1 MARAHLSERREYDA
15 VVLGAG
21 VSGLVSASILLDQGA
36 HRVLVVDEY
45 PQVGGN
51 HLDRS
56 IGDYT
61 FDVGSLI
68 FQDDSPLLRHFPEIL
83 PRYVPIEPS
92 WGKLNPQGVVT
103 RYPFS
108 LRDDFFA
115 AGPLECARILTSA
128 LVSRVAQRRM
138 HNARDF
144 ARRWIGSRMLH
155 RSGLENYMERFC
167 GLPAERIDLGFAQ
180 KRMLW
185 ISENAKLQRVVRS
198 GLAAMRHEEP
208 HPRMNQQLARPPEGF
223 GELYAPAVTAL
234 EERGARFLLGAKPQR
249 VDRSPE
255 GFEIEAGDQVV
266 SAPRLVST
274 IPVDH
279 LRDLCGLSPDRRL
292 PTVTLITLFFS
303 FAGRRGFTDPILY
316 NFSHEGAW
324 KRLTVY
330 SDFYG
335 PRHGREY
342 FAVEVIA
349 GEPIL
354 PPEQAV
360 RDFRRH
366 VVDNG
371 LFLGDLVAEGHHVL
385 TNAYPIYS
393 EGAGERAAAAI
404 TQLRSWGIESF
415 GRQGAFEYQPTAR
428 VSTIHAEEALAK
440 AGRPHRHED
449 GRAVS
454 ETVSDPA
461 GS

>member
-1 MARAHLSERREYDA
+1 MSGSEKHPSMGSAYDA

-21 VSGLVSASILLDQGA
+21 ITGLVSASILLVQGA
-36 HRVLVVDEY
+36 DRVLVIDEY

-56 IGDYT
+56 VGEYT

-92 WGKLNPQGVVT
+92 WAKLNPQGAIT

-108 LRDDFFA
+108 LREDFLS
-115 AGPLECARILTSA
+115 AGLLECARLLGSA
-128 LVSRVAQRRM
+128 LLARVAHRRM
-138 HNARDF
+138 RNARDF
-144 ARRWIGSRMLH
+144 ARRWIGARMLR

-167 GLPAERIDLGFAQ
+167 GLPAERIDLNFAR

-185 ISENAKLQRVVRS
+185 IAENAKPGRVIHS
-198 GLAAMRHEEP
+198 GLAALQRKEP
-208 HPRMNQQLARPPEGF
+208 VLPTNQQLARPPEGF
-223 GELYAPAVTAL
+223 GELYAPAVAAL
-234 EERGARFLLGAKPQR
+234 EERGAHFLLGAKPQR
-249 VDRSPE
+249 VARTST
-255 GFEIEAGDQVV
+255 GFTVDVGDQEV
-266 SAPRLVST
+266 SSTRLVST

-279 LRDLCGLSPDRRL
+279 IRELCDLSTDQRL

-303 FAGRRGFTDPILY
+303 FSGRRGFDDPILY

-335 PRHGREY
+335 LRHDREY
-342 FAVEVIA
+342 FAVEVISGA
-349 GEPIL
+349 RVATA
-354 PPEQAV
+354 EQAV
-360 RDFRRH
+360 YDFRRH
-366 VVDNG
+366 VVENG

-385 TNAYPIYS
+385 TNAYPVYS
-393 EGAGERAAAAI
+393 DGAGERAAATIA
-404 TQLRSWGIESF
+404 QLREWGIESF

-428 VSTIHAEEALAK
+428 VSTIHAEEALT
-440 AGRPHRHED
+440 AGASADQRRGTPT
-449 GRAVS
+449 A
-454 ETVSDPA
+454 
-461 GS
+461 